1 MDRHPADLGR
11 AEAGRAEAGR
21 AEVGSCAEA
30 GLAVDGR
37 LAPIHVCGSLA
48 EAGL

>member
-11 AEAGRAEAGR
+11 PEAGR

-30 GLAVDGR
+30 GLAVAGR
-37 LAPIHVCGSLA
+37 PTPIHDRGTQA